1 MPPVVADVT
10 RAVCMCLLDTTMNC
24 VKTYELIEIPSGGVW
39 ISVGPKKHVLRGG
52 QILPGEWTILSTS
65 PDLPC
70 CKGGQL

>member
-10 RAVCMCLLDTTMNC
+10 RAVCVCLLDTTINC
-24 VKTYELIEIPSGGVW
+24 AKTDELIE